1 MPEDER
7 AGTGWVEEYRSWRAA
22 VASKMRTFQIPD
34 ARPPSESVLALGHE
48 VLASASELLTLL
60 TEPEI

>member
-1 MPEDER
+1 
-7 AGTGWVEEYRSWRAA
+7 
-22 VASKMRTFQIPD
+22 MRTFQIPD